1 MQLGPGRG
9 SPRGDHS
16 PLYMKLKRMLLTQVL
31 IFEQH
36 EKVRVP
42 SRPYRLHPA
51 GDWEW
56 ASPARVTLVR
66 ATSHGRARAL
76 VQALP
81 NSLNSV
87 RTLGRP
93 SVHGTRRAARTCMAR
108 QVPRPARTDAHV
120 GRVDCLALARD
131 MAGRALAE
139 HAFRCLSCRANP
151 TCATRWR
158 QGGTFWRPLF
168 NTTTGEVRLWLSST
182 LARLLGD
189 ACIRLLVH
197 NLVRL

>member
-1 MQLGPGRG
+1 MHFGPGRG

-16 PLYMKLKRMLLTQVL
+16 HLYLNLKRMLLAQVL

-51 GDWEW
+51 RDWEW

-87 RTLGRP
+87 RTLRRP

-131 MAGRALAE
+131 MAE
-139 HAFRCLSCRANP
+139 
-151 TCATRWR
+151 RW
-158 QGGTFWRPLF
+158 P
-168 NTTTGEVRLWLSST
+168 SMHSI
-182 LARLLGD
+182 A
-189 ACIRLLVH
+189 
-197 NLVRL
+197 